1 MKRRAFLNLG
11 IPLTGA
17 ALVPGVMHRS
27 LMEEIN
33 YQFDNSEQITEYDL
47 IVNGAG
53 LQGCLVAIEAKKK
66 GKNVLVVDRHAFPGF
81 DIAAK
86 KKLWIKNAGYDK
98 IDDATKS
105 IFFPKGEAPEIR
117 SEIGSGENRSIFDN
131 DHLLFAGSVRKTL
144 LKTLLENKVHVLLM
158 TDLCGIFSKTNK
170 VTGVLLAG
178 KHGMHHVPCQNVVDC
193 SEQASF
199 TRQLLNDKY
208 VIKEACFI
216 LELTNVA
223 RESFSAKIN
232 VPGSFEDV
240 NSISLRPGKKEE
252 GQAFLE
258 FTFIPTSQDRVEI
271 ENQARQIT
279 ADLGKKLKDLTPGF
293 AEAQIYQLATETTIV
308 LEDDKSLAPPIAGHY
323 MLPASSGDI
332 SFEHISRMQTEAS
345 QWIKELHSA
354 KSEKRSAQTLHI
366 VGADIAASKCR
377 FTEIVEPGLIIPLEG
392 CAFPSELIPDTED
405 CQVLVAGGGTAGAM
419 SAIGAAEM
427 GVNTMVCDYFYD
439 LGGTKTMGGVM
450 GYYHGVKDQKF
461 FQQHVEAAEGFA
473 IEHHMTK
480 KMGRVLYLL
489 KELKKQD
496 ARFYGG
502 AIICG
507 AITNQRSVGGVKI
520 CRDGKLTRLQG
531 DLTIDG
537 TGDGDVA
544 AFAGATFDIGDDRY
558 GLTQNYSQW
567 DIASTEGIE
576 PRNRDYDIIDNT
588 KISELQRGLFLSHYE
603 AHYYDFHPM
612 LTVRESRR
620 IHGLYELNLNDA
632 VEGTYFHDTI
642 AFASSDF
649 DPHNV
654 GTTPMSRCGF
664 LLPHSNVLKVAIPYR
679 SIVPR
684 ELDGLL
690 MTGRGFCQ
698 TYEAFQ
704 FTRMTADLIVL
715 GYLTGQMAADMI
727 WKGRSPVEYDMK
739 PIQKSWINL
748 GYLPAFEDKDTTITT
763 EYSEEEVLS
772 RVTGL
777 VMGKQEYLYECVR
790 LPKESALPILQSSYD
805 KNAGN
810 KTAQLL
816 QAKALAWFGDQR
828 GTDIIEEDLKAL
840 FLEESKT
847 GYPGGYVDDYD
858 SIRGRELNVLE
869 GHFWKINQNIGL
881 LGMAKDTSA
890 RDTVNKILLDTTSG
904 GDLIERTNAYFN
916 GRIDLRFIPFY
927 NRIFNLCF
935 YIERVPDP
943 LFVEGL
949 EKLLQEDRIGDFMTT
964 EYDKVRWRVYG
975 SILELVIA
983 SSLARCGSR
992 KGYQILG
999 SYLNDI
1005 HYMLKKYA
1013 SNELR
1018 NLTGKN
1024 YKYSTEDW
1032 KEYITGL
1039 SYPRST
1045 VGLS

>member
-1 MKRRAFLNLG
+1 M
-11 IPLTGA
+11 
-17 ALVPGVMHRS
+17 PGVMHRQ
-27 LMEEIN
+27 LMDEIN
-33 YQFDNSEQITEYDL
+33 YQFNNSEQITEYDL
-47 IVNGAG
+47 VVYGAG
-53 LQGCLVAIEAKKK
+53 LQGFYLALEAKKK
-66 GKNVLVVDRHAFPGF
+66 GKNVLIVDRHAFPGF
-81 DIAAK
+81 DLTASK
-86 KKLWIKNAGYDK
+86 RLWIEHTGYEK
-98 IDDATKS
+98 ADAATRS
-105 IFFPKGEAPEIR
+105 IFFPDGESVEISADIGKDAAKSR
-117 SEIGSGENRSIFDN
+117 YESE
-131 DHLLFAGSVRKTL
+131 HMLFAGSLRKTL
-144 LKTLLENKVHVLLM
+144 LKSLLEHKVHVLLM
-158 TDLCGIFSKTNK
+158 TDLCGIFSKSNE
-170 VTGVLLAG
+170 VTGALLAG
-178 KHGMHHVPCQNVVDC
+178 KHGLHHVPCQNIVDC
-193 SEQASF
+193 SEHASF
-199 TRQLLNDKY
+199 TRQLLGSNNT
-208 VIKEACFI
+208 VKEARFV
-216 LELTNVA
+216 LELTNVSEHIFA
-223 RESFSAKIN
+223 SKIS
-232 VPGSFEDV
+232 VPQTFDHV
-240 NSISLRPGKKEE
+240 KRISLHPGKKQK

-258 FTFIPTSQDRVEI
+258 FSYTPTSQHRIEI
-271 ENQARQIT
+271 ENQARDIT
-279 ADLGKKLKDLTPGF
+279 AMVGKNLKDLSDGF
-293 AEAQIYQLATETTIV
+293 SEAEIYQLATET
-308 LEDDKSLAPPIAGHY
+308 SLVPESGAIPQSSIAGHY
-323 MLPASSGDI
+323 TLPGPSDKL
-332 SFEHISRMQTEAS
+332 SFQDVLEMQKA
-345 QWIKELHSA
+345 A
-354 KSEKRSAQTLHI
+354 GRFMEKIPSVRSNRRSAQTLHI
-366 VGADIAASKCR
+366 VGANIAASQCQ
-377 FTEIVEPGLIIPLEG
+377 FSEVVEPGLIIPLEA
-392 CAFPSELIPDTED
+392 CTFPSELIPDAED
-405 CQVLVAGGGTAGAM
+405 SQVLVAGGGTSGAM
-419 SAIGAAEM
+419 SGIGAAEM
-427 GVNTMVCDYFYD
+427 GVKTMVCDYFYD

-461 FQQHVEAAEGFA
+461 FQKHVEAAEGYA
-473 IEHHMTK
+473 IEHQMTK

-489 KELKKQD
+489 KELEKHD

-507 AITNQRSVGGVKI
+507 AVVNNHKVGGAII
-520 CRDGKLTRLQG
+520 CHDGRLSRLLG
-531 DLTIDG
+531 DITIDG
-537 TGDGDVA
+537 TGDGDLA
-544 AFAGATFDIGDDRY
+544 AFAGASFDLGDDRY

-567 DIASTEGIE
+567 DIDNTEGIE

-603 AHYYDFHPM
+603 AHFYDFHPM

-620 IHGLYELNLNDA
+620 IHGMYELNLNDA

-679 SIVPR
+679 SIIPKG
-684 ELDGLL
+684 LDSLL

-715 GYLTGQMAADMI
+715 GYLTGQIAADII
-727 WKGRSPVEYDMK
+727 WKGSSPKDYDLK
-739 PIQKSWINL
+739 PIQKDWINL
-748 GYLPAFEDKDTTITT
+748 GYLPAFEAEKPPATT

-777 VMGKQEYLYECVR
+777 MMGKQEYLYECVR
-790 LPKESALPILQSSYD
+790 LPKESALPILQNNF
-805 KNAGN
+805 KKEGGN
-810 KTAQLL
+810 RGAKLL
-816 QAKALAWFGDQR
+816 HAKALAWFGDKM
-828 GTDIIEEDLKAL
+828 GADIIKEDLEAL
-840 FLEESKT
+840 FLEESKM

-890 RDTVNKILLDTTSG
+890 RDVVNKILLDTTSG

-943 LFVEGL
+943 VFVAGL
-949 EKLLQEDRIGDFMTT
+949 EKLLKEDRIGDFMTT
-964 EYDKVRWRVYG
+964 EFDQVRWRVYG

-992 KGYQILG
+992 RGYQILG
-999 SYLNDI
+999 AYLNDI

-1024 YKYSTEDW
+1024 YKYNTDDW

-1039 SYPRST
+1039 SFPRST

>member
-17 ALVPGVMHRS
+17 ALMPGVMHRE

-33 YQFDNSEQITEYDL
+33 YQFDNSEEITEYDL
-47 IVNGAG
+47 IVHGAG
-53 LQGCLVAIEAKKK
+53 LQGFFVALEAKKR

-86 KKLWIKNAGYDK
+86 KRLWIKEAGYDRM
-98 IDDATKS
+98 DDATKS
-105 IFFPKGEAPEIR
+105 IFFPKGEDVEIQ
-117 SEIGSGENRSIFDN
+117 SEIGTGYNRSVYN
-131 DHLLFAGSVRKTL
+131 NEHLLFAGSLRKTL

-158 TDLCGIFSKTNK
+158 TDLCGVFSKSNK
-170 VTGVLLAG
+170 ITGALLAG
-178 KHGMHHVPCQNVVDC
+178 KHGLLHVPCQNMVDC
-193 SEQASF
+193 TEQASF
-199 TRQLLNDKY
+199 SRQLLEDKNA
-208 VIKEACFI
+208 VKEASFI
-216 LELTNVA
+216 LELTNVS
-223 RESFSAKIN
+223 EQVFLSKIN
-232 VPGSFEDV
+232 VPASFTDV
-240 NSISLRPGKKEE
+240 KDISLRPGKKEK

-258 FTFIPTSQDRVEI
+258 FTFTPVSQDRINI
-271 ENQARQIT
+271 ENQARRIT
-279 ADLGKKLKDLTPGF
+279 AELGKKLKVLSAGF
-293 AEAQIYQLATETTIV
+293 AEAQIYQLALETSIV
-308 LEDDKSLAPPIAGHY
+308 LEDDSAPTPGMEGHY
-323 MLPASSGDI
+323 ILPATSGDI
-332 SFEHISRMQTEAS
+332 SFQQVLKMQEAAI
-345 QWIKELHSA
+345 QWVKKLPSGES
-354 KSEKRSAQTLHI
+354 KRRSAQTLHL
-366 VGADIAASKCR
+366 VGADIPASQCR
-377 FTEIVEPGLIIPLEG
+377 FSEIVEPGLIIPIEG
-392 CAFPSELIPDTED
+392 CSFPSELISDAEE
-405 CQVLVAGGGTAGAM
+405 CQVLVAGGGTSGAM
-419 SAIGAAEM
+419 SGIGAAEM
-427 GVNTMVCDYFYD
+427 GVSTLVCDYFYD

-461 FQQHVEAAEGFA
+461 FQKHVEAAEGYA
-473 IEHHMTK
+473 IERQMTK

-489 KELKKQD
+489 KELEKQD

-507 AITNQRSVGGVKI
+507 AVVNNRNVGGAII
-520 CRDGKLTRLQG
+520 CHDGKLTRLQG

-537 TGDGDVA
+537 TGDGDLA
-544 AFAGATFDIGDDRY
+544 AFAGASFDLGDDRY

-603 AHYYDFHPM
+603 AHFYDFHPM

-679 SIVPR
+679 SIVPKD
-684 ELDGLL
+684 LNGLL
-690 MTGRGFCQ
+690 ITGRGFCQ

-715 GYLTGQMAADMI
+715 GYLTGQIAADII
-727 WKGRSPVEYDMK
+727 WKGSSPVDYDLK
-739 PIQKSWINL
+739 AIQKDWINL
-748 GYLPAFEDKDTTITT
+748 GYLPAFEEEKPPSTT

-777 VMGKQEYLYECVR
+777 MMGKKEYLYECVR
-790 LPKESALPILQSSYD
+790 LPQEKALPILQNAFD
-805 KNAGN
+805 KKNGN
-810 KTAQLL
+810 EMARLL

-828 GTDIIEEDLKAL
+828 GTEIIEEDLKTL
-840 FLEESKT
+840 FHEESKT

-881 LGMAKDTSA
+881 LGMARETSA
-890 RDTVNKILLDTTSG
+890 RDTINKILLNTSSG

-943 LFVEGL
+943 IFVEGL
-949 EKLLQEDRIGDFMTT
+949 EKLLKEDRIGDFMTT

-1018 NLTGKN
+1018 NLTGKD

-1039 SYPRST
+1039 SYPRSI